1 MWTQG
6 EEAVEEF
13 VVDFFPCLEN
23 PLRFTPRGTVRD
35 QSRIENRM
43 NKSKQNKSVQREEK
57 MKPRTDDKIKMT
69 QSSSRS

>member
-1 MWTQG
+1 LFGKSSTLYSTG
-6 EEAVEEF
+6 RSVIK
-13 VVDFFPCLEN
+13 
-23 PLRFTPRGTVRD
+23 
-35 QSRIENRM
+35 IENRM